1 MVTQKNVRLFS
12 NVLMGLGFLSIVGAL
27 AAWIST
33 RASGGSHEE
42 QSEGQRMA
50 NFIGLWPPTFFILS
64 SVLDRM
70 AERRM

>member
-1 MVTQKNVRLFS
+1 MLTKHNVRLFS
-12 NVLMGLGFLSIVGAL
+12 SILMGLGFLSIVGAL
-27 AAWIST
+27 ATWIST
-33 RASGGSHEE
+33 RAGGGSHEE

-64 SVLDRM
+64 NVLDRM